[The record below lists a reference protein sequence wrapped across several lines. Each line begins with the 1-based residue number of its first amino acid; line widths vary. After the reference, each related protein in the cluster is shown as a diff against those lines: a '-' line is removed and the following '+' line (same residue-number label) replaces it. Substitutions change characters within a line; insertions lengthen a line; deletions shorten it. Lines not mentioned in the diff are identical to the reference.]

1 MTSRDKI
8 YKDAIQEGLYY
19 LAMDNE
25 ELRQRALV
33 AGLYQRAFK
42 LREQGDSSLLDR
54 LQHYQHM
61 AQGELALG
69 EMLERLLLNKDT
81 REPAGLM
88 SLLLEEEPQPDS
100 AAQGLM
106 APKTVRKL
114 HLVEEGPHTT

>member
-1 MTSRDKI
+1 MTTREKT
-8 YKDAIQEGLYY
+8 YRDAIREGLYY
-19 LAMDNE
+19 LALDDE
-25 ELRQRALV
+25 QLRQRALV

-42 LREQGDSSLLDR
+42 LKAQGDSSFLDR

-61 AQGELALG
+61 AQGELVLG

-81 REPAGLM
+81 CEPAGLM
-88 SLLLEEEPQPDS
+88 SLLLEEEPQPES
-100 AAQGLM
+100 VAQGPM